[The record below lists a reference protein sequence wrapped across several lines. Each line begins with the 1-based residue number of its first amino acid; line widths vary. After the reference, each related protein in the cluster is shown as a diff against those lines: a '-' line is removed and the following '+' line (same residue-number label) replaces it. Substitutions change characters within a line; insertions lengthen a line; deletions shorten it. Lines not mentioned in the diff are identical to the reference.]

1 MVSKRFKKDGKHNT
15 SKWALLIRAKIM
27 LINTSTDK
35 KKIKW
40 WIFYQLKMIEWK
52 DLLLFSITTVKRSC
66 WGVTVYKIHGLYI
79 TFGVKV
85 QHVFIILFKQN
96 KY

>member
-1 MVSKRFKKDGKHNT
+1 
-15 SKWALLIRAKIM
+15 
-27 LINTSTDK
+27 
-35 KKIKW
+35 
-40 WIFYQLKMIEWK
+40 MIEWK

-96 KY
+96 KYETVAH